1 MSHKTIGIGLV
12 TALSVLI
19 LGPAGAQQPPQ
30 APAIDV
36 ETLGPQVGATV
47 PDFSLP
53 DQHGV
58 TRSLKSLMG
67 PKGAIL
73 VFFRSADW

>member
-1 MSHKTIGIGLV
+1 MTF
-12 TALSVLI
+12 SVLV
-19 LGPAGAQQPPQ
+19 LGPVVEPQPQ

-36 ETLGPQVGATV
+36 EKLGPQAGATV

-73 VFFRSADW
+73 VCRLVTVL

>member
-1 MSHKTIGIGLV
+1 VHKTIGVVLV
-12 TALSVLI
+12 TAVCVSM
-19 LGPAGAQQPPQ
+19 LGPVAAQQRPQ
-30 APAIDV
+30 DPAIDV
-36 ETLGPQVGATV
+36 ETLGPQVGTTV

-67 PKGAIL
+67 PRGAIL

>member
-1 MSHKTIGIGLV
+1 MTYRAIGIGLATTLV
-12 TALSVLI
+12 LLLSSV
-19 LGPAGAQQPPQ
+19 AAQQQPQ
-30 APAIDV
+30 TSAIDV
-36 ETLGPQVGATV
+36 EKLGPQVGTTV

-58 TRSLKSLMG
+58 TRSLKSVLG
-67 PKGAIL
+67 PKGAII